1 MRAEIKESRV
11 IVACTICFL
20 WYIFYILTHT
30 CNYIFINISI
40 LYFSQSLSLWTVFFS
55 SNCKYSLHFLI
66 NFFQLFYQLSFQLVI
81 RDEQGDNV
89 YENDGFTQTNTTKS
103 WDEISRTSI
112 ELTKNVLVSGQFG
125 VIVVEG
131 KVRRSLLV
139 SEPCSVKLLKGMYIA
154 CLKVV
159 QKHSSTHIIST
170 CSSIIFSTILKKKTF
185 TSDYETDWTDPF

>member
-1 MRAEIKESRV
+1 M
-11 IVACTICFL
+11 
-20 WYIFYILTHT
+20 
-30 CNYIFINISI
+30 
-40 LYFSQSLSLWTVFFS
+40 
-55 SNCKYSLHFLI
+55 
-66 NFFQLFYQLSFQLVI
+66 VI

-154 CLKVV
+154 CL
-159 QKHSSTHIIST
+159 
-170 CSSIIFSTILKKKTF
+170 
-185 TSDYETDWTDPF
+185 